1 MLAMYEEIRKP
12 RLLKDIPLT
21 LIRALPT
28 LYYANKFANQEI
40 PEKIHRSYQSNVK
53 FLNQALQI
61 IGKYLKNKDFE
72 SLAKD
77 IETLDVPPST
87 ENIDKVQ
94 KFSISLAELCSD
106 TKPALREQ
114 THILKTALT
123 EIYSSLVKT
132 IHILVI
138 DNSRGTED
146 IDKVLS
152 ILKNF
157 CQYNVHHVQPDSQE
171 YVKSIIESDF
181 ILLYSTSSP
190 EIHQQVKSLKTYH
203 LPGIAMVQFPR
214 NTDPDKEAIRHGAQ
228 LIKIGFP
235 VLFKMFTPI
244 RMFTTID
251 KTYIQH
257 HLKGD
262 H

>member
-1 MLAMYEEIRKP
+1 MYEEIRKP

-21 LIRALPT
+21 LIRPLPT
-28 LYYANKFANQEI
+28 LYYANKFANKEI
-40 PEKIHRSYQSNVK
+40 PDKIHRSYQSNVK
-53 FLNQALQI
+53 FLNRALQI
-61 IGKYLKNKDFE
+61 ISKYLKNNDFE
-72 SLAKD
+72 SLAKEID
-77 IETLDVPPST
+77 FLDVPPSS

-106 TKPALREQ
+106 TKTALREQ
-114 THILKTALT
+114 THVIKTALM
-123 EIYSSLVKT
+123 EIYSSLVNT
-132 IHILVI
+132 IHVLVI
-138 DNSRGTED
+138 DNSRGKED

-157 CQYNVHHVQPDSQE
+157 CQYKVHHVHPESQE
-171 YVKSIIESDF
+171 YIKSVIESDF

-203 LPGIAMVQFPR
+203 LPGIAMAQFPK
-214 NTDPDKEAIRHGAQ
+214 NTDPDKETIRHGAQ

-251 KTYIQH
+251 KTYIQY
-257 HLKGD
+257 HLKGN